1 MSDSNTPRPFL
12 RLTAVAALA
21 LFVSACGSTIDRLSN
36 VGQEPE
42 QSAIDNPAKLHG
54 NQPVVQPMPA
64 PRAQPHQVNAN
75 SLWSPGSNAFFKDQR
90 AGEVGDI
97 LTVVISIDDSASLQN
112 QTQSS
117 RTASE
122 SAGLGNFLGLEQSL
136 ENLLPNGANAADL
149 VNADSQ
155 HNRNGQGGVNRNEEI
170 NLRVATTVTQ
180 VLPNGNLVIAGRQEV
195 RVNFENRILQVA
207 GIIRPEDIASTNE
220 IQHQDI
226 AEARIAYGGEG
237 QLSDMQQARYGQ
249 QIYDI
254 LFPF

>member
-1 MSDSNTPRPFL
+1 MSHSRPVRPL
-12 RLTAVAALA
+12 IRLTAMAALA
-21 LFVSACGSTIDRLSN
+21 LFVSACGNTLDRLSN
-36 VGQEPE
+36 VGKEPE

-54 NQPVVQPMPA
+54 DRPVVQPMPA
-64 PRAQPHQVNAN
+64 PRPEDHQRRAN

-90 AGEVGDI
+90 AGTVGDI
-97 LTVVISIDDSASLQN
+97 LTVVITIDDSATLQN
-112 QTQSS
+112 QTQSTRS
-117 RTASE
+117 ASE
-122 SAGLGNFLGLEQSL
+122 SAGLGNFLGLESEL
-136 ENLLPNGANAADL
+136 EDFLPSGASAAEL
-149 VNADSQ
+149 VEADSD
-155 HNRNGQGGVNRNEEI
+155 HSRSGQGSVNRNEQI

-207 GIIRPEDIASTNE
+207 GIIRPEDISSTNE

>member
-1 MSDSNTPRPFL
+1 MSDSQTLRPFL

-21 LFVSACGSTIDRLSN
+21 VFVSACGTVDRLSN
-36 VGQEPE
+36 VGKEPE
-42 QSAIDNPAKLHG
+42 QSAIENPALLHG
-54 NQPVVQPMPA
+54 NRPLEQPMPA
-64 PRAQPHQVNAN
+64 PRPEPHKRNAN

-90 AGEVGDI
+90 AGDVGDI
-97 LTVVISIDDSASLQN
+97 LTVIISINDSANLQN
-112 QTQSS
+112 QTQRT

-122 SAGLGNFLGLEQSL
+122 SAGLGNFLGLEQNL
-136 ENLLPNGANAADL
+136 ENLLPDGASAADL

-155 HNRNGQGGVNRNEEI
+155 HSHTGQGGVNRNEQI

-207 GIIRPEDIASTNE
+207 GIIRPEDITSTNE

-226 AEARIAYGGEG
+226 AEARIAYGGQG
-237 QLSDMQQARYGQ
+237 QLSDLQQPRYGQ